1 MMIGSI
7 AKEYLW
13 VIDQIR
19 YGQFRNTR
27 ELRWLE
33 GQRALLH
40 QQMVELLDR
49 PVDIQTARRL
59 AARSR

>member
-1 MMIGSI
+1 MLNSL

-13 VIDQIR
+13 MIDRIR
-19 YGQFRNTR
+19 WGEFRNTR

-40 QQMVELLDR
+40 QQMTELLGR
-49 PVDIQTARRL
+49 PVDMQTARRL